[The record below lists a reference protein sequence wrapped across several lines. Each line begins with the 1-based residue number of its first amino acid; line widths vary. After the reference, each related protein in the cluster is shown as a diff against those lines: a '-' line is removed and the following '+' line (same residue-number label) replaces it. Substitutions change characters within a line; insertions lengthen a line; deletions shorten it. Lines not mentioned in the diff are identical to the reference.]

1 MPDNF
6 RYRYGD
12 MRPVRVAVASATVI
26 EIGDLVYLASGAA
39 LPASAQADLG
49 TKAQN
54 QEGFHDAF
62 LGVAM
67 SRSRNGDTDP
77 ITIATAG
84 VFEFDLASATL
95 AIGQLV
101 GAAGTGE
108 AGAVGVANQSI
119 ESVATANLAIGRTVE
134 AIASRTKVKVDI
146 VSTVLYGGP
155 QAIL

>member
-12 MRPVRVAVASATVI
+12 VRPVRVAVASATVI

-39 LPASAQADLG
+39 LPFSAQADLG

-54 QEGFHDAF
+54 QEGAHDAF
-62 LGVAM
+62 IGVSL
-67 SRSRNGDTDP
+67 SRSRNGDADP

-95 AIGQLV
+95 AIGSLV
-101 GAAGTGE
+101 GPAGTGE

-134 AIASRTKVKVDI
+134 AITSATKVKVDI
-146 VSTVLYGGP
+146 VSTVIYGGP
-155 QAIL
+155 QAMA